1 MNIHHSSFYR
11 TGPRGNSLYGGRTTV
26 EGANFSASRGGVAL
40 DIGSNG
46 PDASIV
52 GRQLSLN
59 STGQELGNLWQS
71 YSPLGEK
78 ESFDSRIW
86 GDPHFEM
93 NGSVNGEAV
102 DSKFDNHDLGNR
114 TQIAG
119 AGFKLETETVPWGE
133 NGAAVVG
140 SSTVS
145 TGFGRNQD
153 QVTVNADGSVLVN
166 GDQVSLE
173 AGQTSQLNRTS
184 SLTMNENGTYTVSS
198 RNGKVTNTFQA
209 NDHAN
214 GDYLNIDTS
223 VDNVQTTG
231 WFQQQVTA

>member
-1 MNIHHSSFYR
+1 MNIHHSSFQM
-11 TGPRGNSLYGGRTTV
+11 TGPRGNSLYGGRTSV
-26 EGANFSASRGGVAL
+26 QGANFSASRSRVAL
-40 DIGSNG
+40 DIGSSG
-46 PDASIV
+46 ATMV

-59 STGQELGNLWQS
+59 QTGQSLGSLWQS
-71 YSPLGEK
+71 YGQPALGEK

-93 NGSVNGEAV
+93 NGTVNGEAV

-119 AGFKLETETVPWGE
+119 AGFKLETETVPWGDG
-133 NGAAVVG
+133 GAAVVG

-153 QVTVNADGSVLVN
+153 QVTVNADGTVLVN
-166 GDQVSLE
+166 GEQVSME

-184 SLTMNENGTYTVSS
+184 SLTMNDDGTYTVSS

-209 NDHAN
+209 NEHAY

-223 VDNVQTTG
+223 VDNVQTVG
-231 WFQQQVTA
+231 WFQQQTTA